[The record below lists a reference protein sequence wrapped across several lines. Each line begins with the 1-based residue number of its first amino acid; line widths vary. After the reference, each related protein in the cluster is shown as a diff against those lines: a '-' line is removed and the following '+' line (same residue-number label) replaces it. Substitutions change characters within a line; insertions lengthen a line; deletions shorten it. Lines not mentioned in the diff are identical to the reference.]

1 MSNFKVLIVDD
12 ERLSRRRIRR
22 LLALETDCEVIGE
35 CENGLEALQ
44 TLRTNP
50 PDILYLYLQMPE
62 LDGFEVIAA
71 LQELRPLIIFTSAY
85 DEYALKA
92 FEVHAFD
99 YLLKPFDG
107 RRFLESLKRAKAR
120 VEQERTGKTDNH
132 RLFEL
137 FENLSKPRK
146 SPDRMAVKNNGR
158 VVFIRLD
165 EIDWFEASDNYVCLH
180 CGRETHVVRE
190 TMNELEAR
198 LDPGQF
204 LRVHRSAIVNLDR
217 IRELQ
222 PWFRGDYRVILRD
235 GTELTLTKNHR
246 EKLESRLLLG
256 SGTK

>member
-22 LLALETDCEVIGE
+22 LLTLEPDCEVIGE
-35 CENGLEALQ
+35 CANGAEAVT
-44 TLRTNP
+44 TLSNTR
-50 PDILYLYLQMPE
+50 PDILFLDVQMPE
-62 LDGFEVIAA
+62 LDGFEVIRA
-71 LQELRPLIIFTSAY
+71 LTEVQPLIIFTSAY
-85 DEYALKA
+85 DDYALRA

-107 RRFLESLKRAKAR
+107 KRFRESLHRAKAR
-120 VEQERTGKTDNH
+120 ISQERSG
-132 RLFEL
+132 
-137 FENLSKPRK
+137 
-146 SPDRMAVKNNGR
+146 SPDRRFAELVESLSKSRRSPDRIAVRNNGR
-158 VVFIRLD
+158 VVFVKLED
-165 EIDWFEASDNYVCLH
+165 IDWIEASDNYVCLH

-190 TMNELEAR
+190 TMSELESR
-198 LDPGQF
+198 LDAAQF

-217 IRELQ
+217 IKELQ

-256 SGTK
+256 ASAR